1 MAATVAS
8 LNGWVWKTS
17 LDRVVTRLETMA
29 TCGRARLAWSCE
41 GDNGL
46 VSEPLWLV
54 ISRAGGALEVVVKGV
69 DYERSWGGGRS

>member
-1 MAATVAS
+1 
-8 LNGWVWKTS
+8 
-17 LDRVVTRLETMA
+17 MA